1 MIRLEIIIAVNDVE
15 KSSEWY
21 RELLNCESKH
31 GGETF
36 GILADTDD
44 TVILCL
50 HKWGDH
56 HHATLTDSKIQA
68 GNGLILYFRVSN
80 FDEIWK
86 NANKLQAKIEEQPH
100 LNQNSGKE
108 EFSVRDIDGY
118 FVSITS

>member
-1 MIRLEIIIAVNDVE
+1 MIRPETIIAVNDVE

-21 RELLNCESKH
+21 RELMNCESKH

-36 GILADTDD
+36 EILADKDD

-80 FDEIWK
+80 FDEIWN
-86 NANKLQAKIEEQPH
+86 NANKLKAKIEEPPH

-108 EFSVRDIDGY
+108 EFSLRDIDGY
-118 FVSITS
+118 YVSITS